1 MATVGLLQSP
11 VECPHC
17 GMVVLCPDWSENVEP
32 QRVANIWHCQVCGN
46 EFETIE
52 SGVATTLSDAE
63 LVQAYFPNL
72 LVA

>member
-17 GMVVLCPDWSENVEP
+17 GMVVLCPEWSENVEP
-32 QRVANIWHCQVCGN
+32 QCVASIWHCQVCGS
-46 EFETIE
+46 EFETTAQGAVKTH
-52 SGVATTLSDAE
+52 SSAE
-63 LVQAYFPNL
+63 LMRAYFSNL